1 MAIIGYAR
9 VSTTDQ
15 DLTAQ
20 LQQLQ
25 VVGCDKVYQEH
36 VSGAKVDRPELAAML
51 DYARQGDTVVVC
63 KLDRIAR
70 STAHLLEIVEGLQ
83 AKGITFKVLNI
94 DLDTSTATGKLMLTM
109 LGAVATFEREMM
121 LERQKEG
128 IAQAKQAGAYKGRK
142 PTAKAQAVKV
152 MELLSQGKT
161 KQAVADTLKIGVASV
176 YRIVKE
182 QETLKAV
189 E

>member
-1 MAIIGYAR
+1 MSIIGYAR

-25 VVGCDKVYQEH
+25 AVGCDKVYQEH
-36 VSGAKVDRPELAAML
+36 VSGAKVDRPELKAML
-51 DYARQGDTVVVC
+51 DYARQGDCIVVC

-70 STAHLLEIVEGLQ
+70 STSHLLQIVEGLQ
-83 AKGITFKVLNI
+83 EKGITFKVLNI
-94 DLDTSTATGKLMLTM
+94 ELDTSTATGKLMLTM

-121 LERQKEG
+121 LERQLEG

-142 PTAKAQAVKV
+142 PTAKAQAAKV

-161 KQAVADTLKIGVASV
+161 KQAVADSLKIGVASV

-182 QETLKAV
+182 HQDKNE
-189 E
+189 